1 MPNFTKQAIKASFLQ
16 LLNEHPLREISA
28 KMIVEN
34 CGINRKSFYYHYQD
48 IPSLLAEII
57 KERIDAALDAC
68 RGFHS
73 IEDCL
78 NLILKNLLQKKNIV
92 RHIYDSVSR
101 DAFEEG
107 QMHICDYIVRAYLA
121 ELTDGYQ
128 IGEQDMQWLIQ
139 FYRSECFGIIMDWM
153 MRGMP
158 EDIFNFLHRMCTM
171 RSGLSEEFVKRLSE
185 HPM

>member
-16 LLNEHPLREISA
+16 LLNEHPLREISV
-28 KMIVEN
+28 KMVVEN

-48 IPSLLAEII
+48 IPSLLSEII
-57 KERIDAALDAC
+57 KERIDAMLDAYHE
-68 RGFHS
+68 FHS

-78 NLILKNLLQKKNIV
+78 NLILKDLLEQKNIV
-92 RHIYDSVSR
+92 HHIYYSVNR
-101 DAFEEG
+101 DVFEEG
-107 QMHICDYIVRAYLA
+107 QMRICDYVVRAYIT
-121 ELTDGYQ
+121 ELTAGYH
-128 IGEQDMQWLIQ
+128 IAEQDMQWLIQ
-139 FYRSECFGIIMDWM
+139 FYRSQCFGIVMDWM
-153 MRGMP
+153 MQGMP